1 MDGVGKK
8 GEITVEPAAE
18 QAAGVL
24 RLLLGRE
31 GAMK

>member
-1 MDGVGKK
+1 MEGVGMK
-8 GEITVEPAAE
+8 GEITVEPAAK

-31 GAMK
+31 GAM